1 VEDVGEETNVAER
14 YCSNC
19 GHELSEDAQFCS
31 NCGSPVHQTAR
42 VPTPEAAVPVPPP
55 PQQQEAGA
63 QPLEQAEAQPQGRWT
78 KGRLALGCLGVFFV
92 IFLVGASL
100 AALGGTGGGNEGE
113 KSKGGGGGKDTTSN
127 PMLAVSSPSESTTVT
142 SDTFEVKGKVTPA
155 TSEVT
160 VNGGGVTPD
169 ADGSFGTLLTL
180 DLGKN
185 EIKIT
190 AAKGSNQAEYSQVVT
205 RKLSEKE
212 SAAKKAAE
220 EEAAKKK
227 AAEEEA
233 AKKRVAEEAAAKK
246 RAVEA
251 AKNATIGDTVRVG
264 DAEWTVT
271 NARRA
276 KVLRQKGFGSFG
288 DTKQGNFV
296 IVGFRFTN
304 QSNEAVTL
312 DTISLPLHDSQGRVY
327 EADTDTFG
335 YIPAEKDIFLTQVN
349 PGVTQEGAVIYTVAP
364 DASGFTLHAGDLE
377 FFGADEAKITLG
389 F

>member
-19 GHELSEDAQFCS
+19 GHELSDDAQFCS

-42 VPTPEAAVPVPPP
+42 VPTLEAEVPVPPP
-55 PQQQEAGA
+55 PQQQEGGA

-78 KGRLALGCLGVFFV
+78 KGRLVLGCLGVFFV

-100 AALGGTGGGNEGE
+100 AALGGSGGGNEGE
-113 KSKGGGGGKDTTSN
+113 KSKGGAGGKDTTSN
-127 PMLAVSSPSESTTVT
+127 PKLAVSSPSQSTTVT

-155 TSEVT
+155 NSEVT
-160 VNGGGVTPD
+160 VNGEGVTPD
-169 ADGSFGTLLTL
+169 DDGSFGTLLTL

-190 AAKGSNQAEYSQVVT
+190 AAKGSKQAEYSQVVT

-212 SAAKKAAE
+212 SAARKAAE
-220 EEAAKKK
+220 EAAEEAAAKKK
-227 AAEEEA
+227 A
-233 AKKRVAEEAAAKK
+233 AEEAAAKK
-246 RAVEA
+246 RAAEA

-276 KVLRQKGFGSFG
+276 KVLRQEGFGSCG

-364 DASGFTLHAGDLE
+364 NASGFTLHAGDLE

>member
-1 VEDVGEETNVAER
+1 MAEERPR
-14 YCSNC
+14 YCGNC
-19 GHELSEDAQFCS
+19 GHELNPEDQFCQ
-31 NCGSPVHQTAR
+31 NCGTPVHRAAR
-42 VPTPEAAVPVPPP
+42 VPTPEADVPVPPP
-55 PQQQEAGA
+55 PQQQEAASA
-63 QPLEQAEAQPQGRWT
+63 QPLDEQAEAQPQRRWT
-78 KGRLALGCLGVFFV
+78 TGRLVLGCLGVFFV
-92 IFLVGASL
+92 VFVVGACL
-100 AALGGTGGGNEGE
+100 AALAGSGGKQNNG
-113 KSKGGGGGKDTTSN
+113 SGGGKDTT
-127 PMLAVSSPSESTTVT
+127 PKPKLAVSSPSESTTVT
-142 SDTFEVKGKVTPA
+142 SDTFAVKGKVMPSN
-155 TSEVT
+155 SEVS
-160 VNGGGVTPD
+160 VNGEDVTLD
-169 ADGSFGTLLTL
+169 DDGSFDALLNL
-180 DLGKN
+180 NIGEN

-190 AAKGSNQAEYSQVVT
+190 AANGSKQAEYSRVVT

-212 SAAKKAAE
+212 IAAKKAAE
-220 EEAAKKK
+220 E
-227 AAEEEA
+227 
-233 AKKRVAEEAAAKK
+233 AAAKK
-246 RAVEA
+246 AAKEA
-251 AKNATIGDTVRVG
+251 AKNAAIGDTVRVG

-288 DTKQGNFV
+288 DAKQGNFV
-296 IVGFRFTN
+296 IVGFTFTN

-377 FFGADEAKITLG
+377 FFGADEAKIALG

>member
-19 GHELSEDAQFCS
+19 GHELSEDGQFCS

-42 VPTPEAAVPVPPP
+42 VPTPEAEVPVPPP

-92 IFLVGASL
+92 IFLVGACL

-113 KSKGGGGGKDTTSN
+113 KSKGGGGGKDTTSK
-127 PMLAVSSPSESTTVT
+127 PKLAVSSPSESTTVT

-155 TSEVT
+155 NSEVT

-169 ADGSFGTLLTL
+169 DDGSFGTLLTL

-190 AAKGSNQAEYSQVVT
+190 AAKGSKQAEYSQVVT

-212 SAAKKAAE
+212 SAAKKRAA
-220 EEAAKKK
+220 
-227 AAEEEA
+227 
-233 AKKRVAEEAAAKK
+233 
-246 RAVEA
+246 EA